1 MKQAQPGPDTDKLEA
16 TGSFFKKISC
26 ISFCTQNIL
35 TINHEYWQHAIHFTP
50 SPFQDYLTVA
60 WGAKSNFWEVKIGTF
75 IKIYL
80 DQQSTHGGWFLH
92 ESVSFHW
99 LAETFSHWAK
109 LKQLFECIHLHLSE
123 WHMHTRNLNPGIFF
137 VSAVHFPCSKEGGNN
152 IEKISHFVYF
162 CKARSKIIKYFSV
175 WVTAHIPVAI
185 IGLHIFI
192 KISDS
197 CSYSSVRRWAEARFE
212 FY

>member
-123 WHMHTRNLNPGIFF
+123 WHMHTRNLNPGFFFLCLLSIFH
-137 VSAVHFPCSKEGGNN
+137 VPRKVE
-152 IEKISHFVYF
+152 
-162 CKARSKIIKYFSV
+162 IILKKL
-175 WVTAHIPVAI
+175 VT
-185 IGLHIFI
+185 LSIFA
-192 KISDS
+192 KLVQK
-197 CSYSSVRRWAEARFE
+197 SSSIFQCESLPTSLLQ
-212 FY
+212 